1 MKTFS
6 YHSPKDVKEAS
17 KLASS
22 SSMFL
27 AGGMTS
33 IPSMK
38 LGMATYKDVID
49 LKKIKKLSGIKVSS
63 KTVTIGATT
72 KHAEVASSKDV
83 QKAIPALAKLAGN
96 IGDAQVRNRGTIG
109 GSISNNDP
117 SACYPSACMALNAVI
132 HTNERKIEA
141 NKFFKGMFETALKK
155 GEIVEAVEFQIPEK
169 ADYQKHPNPASRYAI
184 VGVFVAKHKDEVN
197 VAVTGAKS
205 CVYTDKDLDDLLSI
219 VLKYVEDPD
228 DAEKEIERFDTG
240 GFDAMSDYVTANL
253 LRDKDYNDWYNK
265 LHSIKEEEMDDED
278 MDKAATSAAKQGASI
293 SKIASKLGET
303 TSEMKS
309 LVNKY
314 KKAQEPEK
322 SELMARLKELTK
334 IKKELESLL

>member
-22 SSMFL
+22 SSAFL

-63 KTVTIGATT
+63 KAVTIGATT
-72 KHAEVASSKDV
+72 KHAEVAGSKEV

-132 HTNERKIEA
+132 HT
-141 NKFFKGMFETALKK
+141 
-155 GEIVEAVEFQIPEK
+155 
-169 ADYQKHPNPASRYAI
+169 
-184 VGVFVAKHKDEVN
+184 
-197 VAVTGAKS
+197 
-205 CVYTDKDLDDLLSI
+205 
-219 VLKYVEDPD
+219 
-228 DAEKEIERFDTG
+228 
-240 GFDAMSDYVTANL
+240 SDST
-253 LRDKDYNDWYNK
+253 LR
-265 LHSIKEEEMDDED
+265 
-278 MDKAATSAAKQGASI
+278 
-293 SKIASKLGET
+293 
-303 TSEMKS
+303 
-309 LVNKY
+309 
-314 KKAQEPEK
+314 
-322 SELMARLKELTK
+322 
-334 IKKELESLL
+334 

>member
-63 KTVTIGATT
+63 KTVTVGATT

-205 CVYTDKDLDDLLSI
+205 CVYIDKDLSKKLSSDFSSSAIEGIELDDS
-219 VLKYVEDPD
+219 EMNSDMHAS
-228 DAEKEIERFDTG
+228 AEYR
-240 GFDAMSDYVTANL
+240 ANL
-253 LRDKDYNDWYNK
+253 V
-265 LHSIKEEEMDDED
+265 
-278 MDKAATSAAKQGASI
+278 
-293 SKIASKLGET
+293 
-303 TSEMKS
+303 S
-309 LVNKY
+309 LY
-314 KKAQEPEK
+314 AKKAVE
-322 SELMARLKELTK
+322 AC
-334 IKKELESLL
+334 